1 MDTERYLRWFAE
13 LGLFYQI
20 LIAGSVLVGMVA
32 LMTSMALRNPVFL
45 LVAVFWFLVAPAAIS
60 FASARE

>member
-1 MDTERYLRWFAE
+1 MNTERYLRWFAE

-32 LMTSMALRNPVFL
+32 VITSLALRNPVFL
-45 LVAVFWFLVAPAAIS
+45 LVAVFWFLAAPATIS

>member
-1 MDTERYLRWFAE
+1 MDTEGYLRWFAK

-20 LIAGSVLVGMVA
+20 LIAGSVLAGMVA
-32 LMTSMALRNPVFL
+32 LITSLALRNPFFL
-45 LVAVFWFLVAPAAIS
+45 FIAVFWFLVAPASIS

>member
-1 MDTERYLRWFAE
+1 MDTERYLQWFAG

-20 LIAGSVLVGMVA
+20 LIGGSVLVGMVA
-32 LMTSMALRNPVFL
+32 LMTSLALRNPVFL
-45 LVAVFWFLVAPAAIS
+45 LVAVFWFLVAPATIS